1 METLLPYLA
10 FSMGFMSSFH
20 CLGMCGP
27 IALAIPVKA
36 SSAYS
41 RIFLYLLYNIGRAV
55 TYMLLGLIVG
65 SIAST
70 VSMAGYF
77 SYFSIAIGVL
87 LVLYAVGPSSL
98 NKYYQMPRFWQFI
111 VSNVKKNMAAVIRSS
126 HPLSK
131 VFLGMLNGLL
141 PCGMVTMALAGSMAT
156 GTAVSGGIFMFLFG
170 IGTFPAMLGI
180 GLFKEKISPKFRSAI
195 YRLSPV
201 FVFLIGIWLII
212 RGLLFD
218 FGSVTDTIPVCTGI

>member
-10 FSMGFMSSFH
+10 ISMGFMSSFH

-55 TYMLLGLIVG
+55 TYMLLGFIVG
-65 SIAST
+65 SIAAT

-77 SYFSIAIGVL
+77 NYFSIGIGVL
-87 LVLYAVGPSSL
+87 LVLYAIGPSSL
-98 NKYYQMPRFWQFI
+98 NKYYQMPRFWQVI
-111 VSNVKKNMAAVIRSS
+111 VRNVKKNMAAVIQSS

-156 GTAVSGGIFMFLFG
+156 GNALSGGIFMFLFG
-170 IGTFPAMLGI
+170 MGTFPAMLGI

-212 RGLLFD
+212 RGFLYD
-218 FGSVTDTIPVCTGI
+218 FGKVADTIPVCTGI